1 MLQIRIYRKKTQRRY
16 RRKLRSTRTKKSV
29 KQRGGEYTPGNFEIQ
44 FNELFRNGVDED
56 KLAEL
61 ENIVNSNWNT
71 KDNMNNT
78 PLLALV
84 KVLYYCYYPEE
95 SYYNNTDAIDD
106 CNIIYDVIKI
116 ILGRLAQKNTSG
128 PINKKH
134 YTALDGVLDA
144 PTYLKEQDLRGYT
157 IHKILWD
164 IFQKGGNILFQE
176 ELLAIANNG
185 LLDADENLHDPYK
198 FNSTVNAFSIAQRK
212 IEEEQNAEYA
222 KKYNKNLVIFSD
234 IFRLIDGLQ
243 DEIAKTKTP
252 MGKKG
257 LEKSLIL
264 QLKKLF
270 IFISKQ
276 DESYDFVKD
285 YKKVCSDKPCNFMC
299 NNISPQVKE
308 KLRKLPSPLYCK
320 NKIISK

>member
-1 MLQIRIYRKKTQRRY
+1 MYRKKTQRRY
-16 RRKLRSTRTKKSV
+16 RRKLRSTRTKKPV
-29 KQRGGEYTPGNFEIQ
+29 KQRGGEYIPGNFEIQ
-44 FNELFRNGVDED
+44 FNELFRNGIDDD
-56 KLAEL
+56 KIAQVEGII
-61 ENIVNSNWNT
+61 ESEWNT
-71 KDNMNNT
+71 RDNMHNT
-78 PLLALV
+78 PILALV

-95 SYYNNTDAIDD
+95 SYYSNTNEIDCD
-106 CNIIYDVIKI
+106 IIYNVIKI
-116 ILGRLAQKNTSG
+116 ILERLAQENTSG

-164 IFQKGGNILFQE
+164 IYQKNGNILFQE

-198 FNSTVNAFSIAQRK
+198 FNSTVNAFSIARRN
-212 IEEEQNAEYA
+212 IEEEQKAEYA
-222 KKYNKNLVIFSD
+222 KKYEKNLVIFSD

-243 DEIAKTKTP
+243 DQIANTKTP

-257 LEKSLIL
+257 LERKLIP
-264 QLKKLF
+264 QLKRLF
-270 IFISKQ
+270 DFISQQ
-276 DESYDFVKD
+276 DGSYDFVKD
-285 YKKVCSDKPCNFMC
+285 YKAVCYEETCNFMC

-308 KLRKLPSPLYCK
+308 KLRNLPSRLDCR